1 MIDCDAGQKAKLHAM
16 PAERATP
23 TLDETCVVIPTYNER
38 DNIVRLA
45 EALRRLSPGLRV
57 IVVDDES
64 PDGTGALAQEAAGR
78 LAPMTVIR
86 REGKG
91 GRGSAVLAGFKAA
104 LADPGVRA
112 LVEMDADF
120 SHDPAELAETVKAL
134 AGADVVVRS
143 RYRPKSRIVD
153 WSLQRRVFSRGANAL
168 ARAALRVTLSD
179 YTNGYR
185 AYSREA
191 AQAIDGARIDS
202 TGYIVLSE
210 VAVQLHAR
218 NFRFVELPTVFVNRR
233 RGESN
238 LGWREISSA
247 ARGILRLAARGG

>member
-1 MIDCDAGQKAKLHAM
+1 MTAPRTA
-16 PAERATP
+16 PS
-23 TLDETCVVIPTYNER
+23 LDEACVVIPTYNER
-38 DNIVRLA
+38 ENIVRLA
-45 EALRRLSPGLRV
+45 EALKRLSPGLRV

-64 PDGTGALAQEAAGR
+64 PDGTATAAEEAARR
-78 LAPMTVIR
+78 LPPMRVIR
-86 REGKG
+86 RRGKG
-91 GRGSAVLAGFKAA
+91 GRGSAVLAGFAAA
-104 LADPGVRA
+104 LDEPGVRA

-120 SHDPAELAETVKAL
+120 SHDPAELSETVAAL
-134 AGADVVVRS
+134 ARADVVVRS
-143 RYRPKSRIVD
+143 RYLPGSRIVD
-153 WSLQRRVFSRGANAL
+153 WSLQRRVFSRFANAL
-168 ARAALRVTLSD
+168 ARALLRVRLSD

-191 AQAIDGARIDS
+191 AAAIEPARVDS

-210 VAVQLHAR
+210 VAVQLHAKG
-218 NFRFVELPTVFVNRR
+218 FRFAELPSLFVNRR

>member
-1 MIDCDAGQKAKLHAM
+1 MTAPRTA
-16 PAERATP
+16 PS
-23 TLDETCVVIPTYNER
+23 LDEACVVIPTYNER
-38 DNIVRLA
+38 ENIVRLA
-45 EALRRLSPGLRV
+45 EALKRLSPGLRV

-64 PDGTGALAQEAAGR
+64 PDGTADAAEEAARR
-78 LAPMTVIR
+78 LPPMRVIR
-86 REGKG
+86 RRGKG
-91 GRGSAVLAGFKAA
+91 GRGSAVLAGFAAA
-104 LADPGVRA
+104 LDEPGVRA

-120 SHDPAELAETVKAL
+120 SHDPAELFETVAAL
-134 AGADVVVRS
+134 ARADVVVRS
-143 RYRPKSRIVD
+143 RYLPGSRIVD
-153 WSLQRRVFSRGANAL
+153 WSLQRRVFSRFANAL
-168 ARAALRVTLSD
+168 ARALLRVRLSD

-191 AQAIDGARIDS
+191 AAAIEPARVDS

-210 VAVQLHAR
+210 VAVQLHAKG
-218 NFRFVELPTVFVNRR
+218 FRFAELPSLFVNRR